1 MSIQPSSYFHEEG
14 FLCGTE
20 GPLTQNLRGRR
31 GIKMTK
37 TLVKAPFRAD
47 HVGSLLRPEVIHQ
60 ARKDFQAGALSAQ
73 ELHDI
78 ETVEIKKIVD
88 KQIEIGLQA
97 VTDGEFRRR
106 FWHTDFLEH
115 LNGVEGYVPNHGF
128 KFKGEETERYDV
140 RVIRKVSFN
149 PDHPHVKDF
158 IEFKEI
164 VGDRAVAKQT
174 IPSPNQLFNAGIRN
188 KEIYPDLE
196 EYANDIIQTYRDA
209 VKAFYE
215 AGCRYLQLDDVYIAG
230 LNAPEI
236 PFNDS
241 GSTRE
246 ELIELALKV
255 ANGVLEGKPEDL
267 TITTHLCRGNYRSNW
282 AFEGSYAKIAPT
294 LFAKEK
300 VDGFFLEY
308 DDDRSGDFTPLEHI
322 QNDGPRVVLGVF
334 TSKRGELESKENII
348 ARVKEASRFVPLENL
363 CISPQCG
370 FASTHHGNILTEEEQ
385 WAKLKYI
392 VDISKEIWG

>member
-1 MSIQPSSYFHEEG
+1 
-14 FLCGTE
+14 
-20 GPLTQNLRGRR
+20 
-31 GIKMTK
+31 MTK
-37 TLVKAPFRAD
+37 TLVKAPFKAD
-47 HVGSLLRPEVIHQ
+47 HVGSLLRPERIHQ
-60 ARKDFQAGALSAQ
+60 ARKDFQAGNLTAE
-73 ELHDI
+73 ELYSI
-78 ETVEIKKIVD
+78 ETEEITKVVD
-88 KQIEIGLQA
+88 KQIEVGLQA

-115 LNGVEGYVPNHGF
+115 LTGVEGYVPESGF
-128 KFKGEETERYDV
+128 SFKGEETERYDV
-140 RVIRKVSFN
+140 RVTGKISFN
-149 PDHPHVKDF
+149 QDHPHIKDF
-158 IEFKEI
+158 KLFKEI

-174 IPSPNQLFNAGIRN
+174 IPSPNQMFNAGIRN
-188 KEIYPDLE
+188 LEIYPDLE
-196 EYANDIIQTYRDA
+196 EYANDVIQTYRDA
-209 VKAFYE
+209 IKAFYD

-246 ELIELALKV
+246 QLIDLALRV
-255 ANGVLEGKPEDL
+255 ANGVLEDKPEDL
-267 TITTHLCRGNYRSNW
+267 VITTHLCRGNYRSKW

-300 VDGFFLEY
+300 VNGFFLEY
-308 DDDRSGDFTPLEHI
+308 DDDRSGDFGPLEYI
-322 QNDGPRVVLGVF
+322 PNGGAQVVLGVF
-334 TSKRGELESKENII
+334 TSKHGTLEDKENIK
-348 ARVKEASRFVPLENL
+348 ARVEEATKYVPLEQL

-370 FASTHHGNILTEEEQ
+370 FASTHHGNILTEDEQ